1 MKTKETKKN
10 NGKNV
15 VSNEKEERK
24 QFNQD
29 TAKIK
34 KATKSFAFIVKS
46 ASKSVTKEWL
56 DAQYSKNSGHFRN
69 EMLKVCANKKLLF
82 EIFEKFQE
90 KVNGV
95 FISTKEVKADYVMSD
110 AIKARWLQEVPMT
123 YHAKGFAPAVNVT
136 QANMHVGIINIIK
149 KDGPRS
155 FYVFRKENFA
165 VSDVIEAAK
174 QYVLAGCPDLSNIK

>member
-1 MKTKETKKN
+1 METKKKN
-10 NGKNV
+10 VKNV
-15 VSNEKEERK
+15 VSNEKAEKK

-29 TAKIK
+29 TTKAK

-56 DAQYSKNSGHFRN
+56 EAQYSKNSGHFRA

-82 EIFEKFQE
+82 EIFEKYQE
-90 KVNGV
+90 QVNGIFV
-95 FISTKEVKADYVMSD
+95 STKEVKADYVMSD
-110 AIKARWLQEVPMT
+110 GMKARWLQEVPTT

-136 QANMHVGIINIIK
+136 QANMHVGIINLIK
-149 KDGPRS
+149 KDGPKS
-155 FYVFRKENFA
+155 FYIFRKENFA
-165 VSDVIEAAK
+165 VSDVLEAAK